1 MKKKDI
7 IAELKRIRSH
17 MADGTRCTEMMDEL
31 LAKLSPATFTTTGG
45 GNGNGPPP
53 R

>member
-7 IAELKRIRSH
+7 IAELERIRSH

-31 LAKLSPATFTTTGG
+31 LAKLLPLATTQGG
-45 GNGNGPPP
+45 GNGNGPP